1 VKATGNAAAKPESET
16 AEALLAR
23 ILTKR
28 RENWPGRGKYQEPAE
43 PDTTNLPKL
52 PNTWTWATVA
62 RLGQTTTGF
71 TPPKQDASLFG
82 GDIPFFKPSD
92 LDVGY
97 NVRDF
102 RDSLT
107 EAGAQ
112 HGRVLPPLSI
122 LVTCI
127 GATIGKTGLAR
138 VRCTTNQQIN
148 ALTLPTDLV
157 SPHFVFW
164 YFNSSFGQRQI
175 TDNASATTLPILNKS
190 RFEALPIPLA
200 PLAEQLRIVA
210 EIEKQFTRLE
220 AAVAALRR
228 AQANLKRYR
237 AAVLKAAC
245 EGHLVPTEAAL
256 AKTGKPKS
264 TFESGETLLARI
276 LTERRKTW
284 QGRGK
289 CIEPASL
296 TITDLPSL
304 PDGWTWA
311 KAEQLCEFITKGT
324 TPSADKMHAGAGD
337 IPFIK
342 VYNLTF
348 NGTLNLDYKPTFI
361 DRKTHRFELA
371 RSGVRSG
378 DVLINIVGPPLGQVS
393 IVPTTVEEANI
404 NQAVAR
410 FRVVLPDC
418 QRYVAICLM
427 TKTVIGWAVRRAKT
441 TAGQTN
447 LTLELCRDLP
457 IPLPPL
463 AEQLRIV
470 AEVERRLSVVDE
482 LEAVVTSNLQRACR
496 LRQSILSSA
505 FSGRL
510 IDASASPT

>member
-1 VKATGNAAAKPESET
+1 VKATGSAPAKPESET

-107 EAGAQ
+107 EAGAK

-200 PLAEQLRIVA
+200 PLGEQLRIVA
-210 EIEKQFTRLE
+210 EIEKQFTRLD

-228 AQANLKRYR
+228 VQANLKRYR
-237 AAVLKAAC
+237 FSVLKAAC
-245 EGHLVPTEAAL
+245 EGCLVPTEAEL
-256 AKTGKPKS
+256 AKTGKRKYP
-264 TFESGETLLARI
+264 FETGEALLARI
-276 LTERRKTW
+276 LTDRLKNW
-284 QGRGK
+284 DGRGGYN
-289 CIEPASL
+289 EPAAPHL
-296 TITDLPSL
+296 ADLPSL

-311 KAEQLCEFITKGT
+311 RLEQLGLTFGGLTKNPKRQKLPRQLPYLRVANVYANELRLQEIEYIGVEE
-324 TPSADKMHAGAGD
+324 SELKKLLVHAGDLLIVEGNGSKDQIGRLAIWDGSID
-337 IPFIK
+337 PCVHQNHLIK
-342 VYNLTF
+342 VRAVEARMQKWLLHWLQSPTGRHYVELVASSTS
-348 NGTLNLDYKPTFI
+348 GLYTLSVSKVGD
-361 DRKTHRFELA
+361 LA
-371 RSGVRSG
+371 
-378 DVLINIVGPPLGQVS
+378 I
-393 IVPTTVEEANI
+393 A
-404 NQAVAR
+404 
-410 FRVVLPDC
+410 
-418 QRYVAICLM
+418 
-427 TKTVIGWAVRRAKT
+427 
-441 TAGQTN
+441 
-447 LTLELCRDLP
+447 
-457 IPLPPL
+457 LPPL
-463 AEQLRIV
+463 AEQKRIV

-482 LEAVVTSNLQRACR
+482 LEAVISANLKRAAR
-496 LRQSILSSA
+496 LRLSILHKA
-505 FSGRL
+505 FTGEL
-510 IDASASPT
+510 TA